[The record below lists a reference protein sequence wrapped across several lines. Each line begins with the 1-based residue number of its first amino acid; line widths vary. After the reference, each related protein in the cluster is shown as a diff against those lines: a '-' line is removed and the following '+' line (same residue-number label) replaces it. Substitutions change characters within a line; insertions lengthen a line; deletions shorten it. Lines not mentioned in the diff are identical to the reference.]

1 MLLHLLIE
9 RHDTF
14 SVLPVDDQIVFIDTY
29 QKERIGGAML
39 VDSVF
44 QRIALESK
52 LQQFL
57 IKMSVPRLYH

>member
-14 SVLPVDDQIVFIDTY
+14 SVLSVDDQIVFIDTY
-29 QKERIGGAML
+29 QKERIGGATL

-44 QRIALESK
+44 QRIALEAK